1 MGKVINTTTGNLQRY
16 SKDTLKEIKSLV
28 SDITTQ
34 IELDATRDAPRF
46 TDAGEG
52 SNTEGDLFINI
63 DKKFT
68 DNGYTGEV
76 GVMGRGDTP
85 DKEIKDK
92 DGNVI
97 GRQGDANPMAAYLE
111 FGTGLSAGE
120 ILAPYPQWIK
130 DIAWKF
136 FVTGQGTLKGKPY
149 LYPNVLKGI
158 PVFQRELKALT
169 DKEVKDNG

>member
-28 SDITTQ
+28 ADITTQ
-34 IELDATRDAPRF
+34 IEFDATRDAPMSSGG
-46 TDAGEG
+46 TK
-52 SNTEGDLFINI
+52 FISI
-63 DKKFT
+63 DKKFS

-76 GVMGRGDTP
+76 GVMGENDL
-85 DKEIKDK
+85 
-92 DGNVI
+92 
-97 GRQGDANPMAAYLE
+97 AAYFE
-111 FGTGLSAGE
+111 FGTGLSAGD

-130 DIAWKF
+130 DIARKF

-158 PVFQRELKALT
+158 PVFQRELKQLV
-169 DKEVKDNG
+169 DKDIKDNG

>member
-1 MGKVINTTTGNLQRY
+1 MGKVINTTTGNLKRY

-28 SDITTQ
+28 ADITTQ
-34 IELDATRDAPRF
+34 IELDATRDAPMSSGG
-46 TDAGEG
+46 TK
-52 SNTEGDLFINI
+52 FISI
-63 DKKFT
+63 DKRFS

-76 GVMGRGDTP
+76 GVMGENDL
-85 DKEIKDK
+85 
-92 DGNVI
+92 
-97 GRQGDANPMAAYLE
+97 AAYLE

-130 DIAWKF
+130 DIARKF

-158 PVFQRELKALT
+158 PVFKKELKMLV
-169 DKEVKDNG
+169 DRDVKDNG